1 MLQRRNFVYGLAG
14 AAIGAGVAP
23 CARAQRPIH
32 PIARPPGLGSGLV
45 PGRFDGNGGI
55 ATGASPGI
63 YVVVSVDT
71 QADTL
76 RLSDGEGRTA
86 LVYANGRAFDLSPL
100 RPGDEVQVDFL
111 IPEPGSTRLEAGGL
125 WKVTR

>member
-1 MLQRRNFVYGLAG
+1 MLQRRNFVVGLVRAALGAG
-14 AAIGAGVAP
+14 AASG
-23 CARAQRPIH
+23 ARAQRPMH
-32 PIARPPGLGSGLV
+32 PIARPPGVGSGLV
-45 PGRFDGNGGI
+45 LGRFDGNAGV

-76 RLSDGEGRTA
+76 RLSDAEGRTA
-86 LVYANGRAFDLSPL
+86 LVYVNGRAFDLTPL